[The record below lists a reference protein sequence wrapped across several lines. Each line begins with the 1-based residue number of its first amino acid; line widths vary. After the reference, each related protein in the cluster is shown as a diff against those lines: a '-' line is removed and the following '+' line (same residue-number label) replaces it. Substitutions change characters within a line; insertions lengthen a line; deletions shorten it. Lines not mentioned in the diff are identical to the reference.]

1 MVCRA
6 DLEVMGRDVKM
17 VGNVKWY
24 TTSAPT
30 VSGVK
35 WDRAWSATTSSK
47 LVASVYRGK
56 TSKPLTESQLKGYLK
71 KIIVTLMPEIKNN
84 ILSSAEGIGTEK
96 EALNVGGTYL
106 VRVREQYG
114 RVILGLAQSGQ
125 TLIMVG
131 TMFFPNDRVAGA
143 QAIGI
148 MESFSFKGT
157 KLFKITAK
165 EPITKR

>member
-6 DLEVMGRDVKM
+6 DLEILGSDVKM

-24 TTSAPT
+24 TTGAPT
-30 VSGVK
+30 VPGVK

-56 TSKPLTESQLKGYLK
+56 TAKPLTGSQLKGYLK
-71 KIIVTLMPEIKNN
+71 KILVALMPESKNN
-84 ILSSAEGIGTEK
+84 ILSSAEGIGNEK
-96 EALNVGGTYL
+96 EATNVAGTYL
-106 VRVREQYG
+106 VKVREQYG

-131 TMFFPNDRVAGA
+131 TMFFPNDRVAGG
-143 QAIGI
+143 QAVGI

-157 KLFKITAK
+157 KLFKVTAK
-165 EPITKR
+165 EPGAKR